1 MQVNHLDSVL
11 QWEAVALKFGPI
23 LQKEKLN
30 IFQPWVIAV
39 RLCWSETFSEA
50 LTNHPTQFSGKSP
63 DFRVSK
69 MGGNWMLVAEMWV
82 ILIRLGFIFTALIK
96 QNLEVG
102 SLSLEWQLLLT
113 FCSASL
119 SVTST

>member
-1 MQVNHLDSVL
+1 MLVFMVLFFISALLDALHALFHLI
-11 QWEAVALKFGPI
+11 LKEFVREQNTAPI

-30 IFQPWVIAV
+30 IFQPWVLAV

-69 MGGNWMLVAEMWV
+69 MGCNWMLVAEMWV
-82 ILIRLGFIFTALIK
+82 ILI
-96 QNLEVG
+96 
-102 SLSLEWQLLLT
+102 S
-113 FCSASL
+113 
-119 SVTST
+119 

>member
-1 MQVNHLDSVL
+1 MQVNHLDLVL

-30 IFQPWVIAV
+30 SFQPWVIAV

-63 DFRVSK
+63 QIS
-69 MGGNWMLVAEMWV
+69 E
-82 ILIRLGFIFTALIK
+82 
-96 QNLEVG
+96 
-102 SLSLEWQLLLT
+102 
-113 FCSASL
+113 
-119 SVTST
+119 SVKWDVTG